1 MKTNANKRSEFAK
14 DMQNEWDNFQ
24 EKLEW
29 AKNLWLPASLQESVN
44 QSLRKNFENQI
55 SKIKWNPE
63 YKEAEKTHKA
73 EILAKVE
80 LKKAEKMEKD
90 ALIKYEKSKLQTK
103 QKNKEYEQARIDHF
117 GKPTEIKEDK
127 KKRRGRYNHL

>member
-80 LKKAEKMEKD
+80 LKKAEKNGKGCFNKIWK
-90 ALIKYEKSKLQTK
+90 IKIANKTK
-103 QKNKEYEQARIDHF
+103 K
-117 GKPTEIKEDK
+117 
-127 KKRRGRYNHL
+127 